1 MPIRRICS
9 MSSAVRPLFGAL
21 ALLLSLAACGGGSS
35 GSSSPVGPPTTTPPV
50 VGGLTASPSTLAFAA
65 PPTAAQTFTV
75 SYSVPNAT
83 APVINSTA
91 CQPVATISGGSS
103 TLPSTYTVTPLAV
116 GSCSIVITIDHNST
130 TIGITIGNPGSSGAI
145 NGPTGGLTF
154 TLGGAPQTYTA
165 TVTGSSGP
173 APITFDATAC
183 AGIVTVTGSGGT
195 SPQSFT
201 ATPVGVGTCSVTVI
215 SGSTSFA
222 VPIVVNGATTS
233 NGLIVSPQALSF
245 ASRSAGPQSF
255 TLSFTGNVGTVS
267 FDESSC
273 TNPKIA
279 FFTLQGSGSQSLPVT
294 GTVQPYNIASG
305 SCTIV
310 FTPQFGTPATLAVTV
325 SP

>member
-1 MPIRRICS
+1 MPIRRIRS
-9 MSSAVRPLFGAL
+9 MPSAVRPFFGAL

-35 GSSSPVGPPTTTPPV
+35 GNSTPSGPPVITPPV
-50 VGGLTASPSTLAFAA
+50 VGGLTASPSTLTFAA
-65 PPTAAQTFTV
+65 PPAASQTFTV
-75 SYSVPNAT
+75 NYSIANAT

-91 CQPVATISGGSS
+91 CQPVASISGGSS
-103 TLPSTYTVTPLAV
+103 TLPATYTVTPLAV

-130 TIGITIGNPGSSGAI
+130 TIGITIGNPGGSGAI

-183 AGIVTVTGSGGT
+183 AGIVTVTGSGGI

-201 ATPVGVGTCSVTVI
+201 ATPVGVGTCSVTVV
-215 SGSTSFA
+215 SGSSSFA
-222 VPIVVNGATTS
+222 VPIVVNGSTTS
-233 NGLIVSPQALSF
+233 NGLIVNPQALSF
-245 ASRSAGPQSF
+245 ASRTAGPQSF
-255 TLSFTGNVGTVS
+255 TLSFTGNVGAAS
-267 FDESSC
+267 FDETSC
-273 TNPKIA
+273 TNAKIA
-279 FFTLQGSGSQSLPVT
+279 YFTFPSQSSQSLPVT
-294 GTVQPYNIASG
+294 GTVTPYGIASG

-310 FTPQFGTPATLAVTV
+310 FTPQFGTSATLAVTV